1 MLCFFT
7 FSGAERI
14 ALPLVDNSGGN
25 GYDKG
30 IRKGRLESRAKGFL
44 KLEVSDL
51 KHSGKLS
58 VWVTVISIV
67 AAVVSIA
74 VAVVLFFEKKKK
86 DEEDLE
92 HYLDCSIQ

>member
-1 MLCFFT
+1 MGKPRC
-7 FSGAERI
+7 
-14 ALPLVDNSGGN
+14 
-25 GYDKG
+25 
-30 IRKGRLESRAKGFL
+30 GFL

-51 KHSGKLS
+51 KKSGRLS
-58 VWVTVISIV
+58 AWVTVFSLL